1 MGIYNQ
7 NRKPRKPNFGLEN
20 IGLEQCVKEYK
31 AQFKIKDM
39 VKYASQMDSD
49 LKYKLRTVSKSCG
62 VPEYAIIEMCL
73 RPYLE
78 EAIEKLIKDAS
89 EQDNAHRKIDQ
100 AKSKYLVVKRTNLKR
115 KMREYKKQDREIEGN
130 KLESDNQ

>member
-7 NRKPRKPNFGLEN
+7 NRKPKKPNFGLEN

-49 LKYKLRTVSKSCG
+49 LKRKLRTVSKSCG

-73 RPYLE
+73 KPYLE

-89 EQDNAHRKIDQ
+89 EQDNTNRQVDRVKE
-100 AKSKYLVVKRTNLKR
+100 KCLVVKRTNLKR
-115 KMREYKKQDREIEGN
+115 KMREYKKQDKEIEG
-130 KLESDNQ
+130 KQIERDNQ